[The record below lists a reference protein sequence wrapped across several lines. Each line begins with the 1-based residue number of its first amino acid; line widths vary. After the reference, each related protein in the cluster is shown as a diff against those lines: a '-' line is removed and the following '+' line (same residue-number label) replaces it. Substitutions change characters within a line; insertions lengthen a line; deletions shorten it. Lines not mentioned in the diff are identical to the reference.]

1 MCGVD
6 EDLERERETKNAL
19 SSKSSPL
26 WLATWV
32 EIGLKLCGS
41 FLGFIW
47 RATAAA
53 SRPSILRVKMNQQF
67 LLCVYYTGSTNS
79 MQLSENVKLES
90 VEKRRQAGKKKKQN
104 KRDIL
109 LLHVCIRSV
118 DVLGIFWHDP
128 MSCV

>member
-1 MCGVD
+1 
-6 EDLERERETKNAL
+6 
-19 SSKSSPL
+19 
-26 WLATWV
+26 
-32 EIGLKLCGS
+32 
-41 FLGFIW
+41 
-47 RATAAA
+47 
-53 SRPSILRVKMNQQF
+53 
-67 LLCVYYTGSTNS
+67 